1 MCVLFHCSR
10 TFLPDEKWESS
21 NESSNGDYLFDGFVK
36 FLETCCNV
44 EVVAGHGSNAG
55 NWRNPLLS
63 FSPLD
68 KDVSSPFSP
77 LDKAPEQGDVSSSA
91 AGTQALLYKVTFQS
105 TISEEDRKR
114 IKIGGDVCCGP
125 ADPKKPEAGPF
136 FEFVNVDFSD
146 LNFDCTKIA
155 FEVRR
160 IYSTGIPRRV
170 VCVHGW
176 LLCVCMYA
184 LVDARTTDPQC
195 A

>member
-1 MCVLFHCSR
+1 MACWCSP
-10 TFLPDEKWESS
+10 TPSSKPWENS
-21 NESSNGDYLFDGFVK
+21 EGPLLFDNLVK
-36 FLETCCNV
+36 FLKTCCAV
-44 EVVAGHGSNAG
+44 EVVAGYGSKG
-55 NWRNPLLS
+55 E
-63 FSPLD
+63 D
-68 KDVSSPFSP
+68 YTVTFSP
-77 LDKAPEQGDVSSSA
+77 LDKAAPEQGGVSSPA
-91 AGTQALLYKVTFQS
+91 AGTQALLYKVTFRS
-105 TISEEDRKR
+105 TISPEDRKR